1 MGDSFFQTIPV
12 KVLPRYAGILTF
24 MRLPHIGIDDSR
36 IADVDIGFIG
46 VPMDNGI

>member
-1 MGDSFFQTIPV
+1 MGDSFFQTIST

-24 MRLPHIGIDDSR
+24 MRRPHFGINDSR
-36 IADVDIGFIG
+36 IADVNIDFIG